1 MVRGEI
7 SMEFEPIKEETMTS
21 VERVLTAISLKEP
34 DRVPVWPL
42 IDFLPVK
49 YYDVTA
55 QEMIENPDKSQKS
68 YEWIYHKLGGYDIAM
83 AGGGMYM
90 QYINPFPDFF
100 SVYYLDWRLPG
111 RMLDV
116 NACPQLVEQSLS
128 DPFITE
134 KDYDKII
141 EQGLLW
147 LANFRR
153 AGMKDMQKLGKIG
166 AKVAENTVR
175 WWTHFKVP
183 TFNDGAAIPP
193 FDLLSVFRGST
204 NFMKDIYRYPDK
216 IKEVSDFL
224 IDNLILMGE
233 YGVSMSQGK
242 TILVGAAR
250 ASADFVSIKHFEELF
265 WPYFKKMVS
274 KYVND
279 GFIVQ
284 LHMDTCWTDRLHYLR
299 ELPKG
304 KIYMHMDERTD
315 IFKAKEILGDHMCI
329 QGNLKPSLFTLG
341 TPAMVEKQTKEIIDK
356 CAEGGG
362 LFVGSEIPD
371 NAKLEN
377 VKTMID
383 TCKTYGVYRK

>member
-1 MVRGEI
+1 ME
-7 SMEFEPIKEETMTS
+7 MEFEPIKEEPMNS
-21 VERVLTAISLKEP
+21 VERVMTALSLKEP

-42 IDFLPVK
+42 IDFLPAH
-49 YYDVTA
+49 YIDITA
-55 QEMIENPDKSQKS
+55 QEILEDPDKSQYA

-90 QYINPFPDFF
+90 MYINPFPDFF
-100 SVYYLDWRLPG
+100 SAYYVDWRLPG
-111 RMLDV
+111 RMLGV
-116 NACPQLVEQSLS
+116 NEPPQLVERSLNN
-128 DPFITE
+128 PILTE

-141 EQGLLW
+141 NEGLLW
-147 LANFRR
+147 LANFER
-153 AGMKDMQKLGKIG
+153 AGISDMTKLPKIG
-166 AKVAENTVR
+166 AKVEENTIK
-175 WWTHFKVP
+175 WWTHYKVP
-183 TFNDGAAIPP
+183 TFTEGAVIVP
-193 FDLLSVFRGST
+193 FDLLSVFRGAT

-216 IKEVSDFL
+216 IKEVCDFL
-224 IDNLILMGE
+224 VDNVILMGE
-233 YGVSMSQGK
+233 YGISQMKGK
-242 TILVGAAR
+242 TILVGAVR
-250 ASADFVSIKHFEELF
+250 ASADFISIKHFEELF
-265 WPYFKKMVS
+265 WPYFKKIVTR
-274 KYVND
+274 YVND

-284 LHMDTCWTDRLHYLR
+284 LHMDTNWTDRLHYLL

-329 QGNLKPSLFTLG
+329 QGNMKPSLFTLG

-362 LFVGSEIPD
+362 LLVGAEIPD

-377 VKTMID
+377 LRAMID

>member
-1 MVRGEI
+1 
-7 SMEFEPIKEETMTS
+7 MEFEPIEEEAMTS
-21 VERVLTAISLKEP
+21 VERVLTAMRLKEP

-42 IDFLPVK
+42 IDFLPAH
-49 YYDVTA
+49 YIDVTA
-55 QEMIENPDKSQKS
+55 QEILENPDKSQYA

-83 AGGGMYM
+83 AGGAMYM
-90 QYINPFPDFF
+90 MYINPFPDYF
-100 SVYYLDWRLPG
+100 SAYYVDWRLPG
-111 RMLDV
+111 RMLGV
-116 NACPQLVEQSLS
+116 NEPPQLVERSL
-128 DPFITE
+128 DNPLLTE
-134 KDYDKII
+134 NDYDRII
-141 EQGLLW
+141 NEGLLW
-147 LANFRR
+147 LANFDR
-153 AGMKDMQKLGKIG
+153 AGMGDMTKLGKIG
-166 AKVAENTVR
+166 AKVEENTIK
-175 WWTHFKVP
+175 WWTYYNVP
-183 TFNDGAAIPP
+183 TFTDGAVIVP

-224 IDNLILMGE
+224 IDDVILMGE
-233 YGVSMSQGK
+233 YGVSKMKGK
-242 TILVGAAR
+242 TLLVGAVR
-250 ASADFVSIKHFEELF
+250 GSADFISIKHFEDLF
-265 WPYFKKMVS
+265 WPYFKKIVT

-284 LHMDTCWTDRLHYLR
+284 LHMDTNWTDRLHYLL

-329 QGNLKPSLFTLG
+329 QGNMKPSLFTLG

-362 LFVGSEIPD
+362 LFVGAEIPD

-377 VKTMID
+377 LKAMID
-383 TCKTYGVYRK
+383 ACKTYGVYRK

>member
-1 MVRGEI
+1 
-7 SMEFEPIKEETMTS
+7 MEFEPIMEEPMTS
-21 VERVLTAISLKEP
+21 IERVLTAISLKEP

-49 YYDVTA
+49 YYNVTA
-55 QEMIENPDKSQKS
+55 QEMIEDPDKSQKA

-83 AGGGMYM
+83 AGGGMYL

-116 NACPQLVEQSLS
+116 NASPQLFEQSLS
-128 DPFITE
+128 NPFITE
-134 KDYDKII
+134 QDYDKII
-141 EQGLLW
+141 ENGLLW

-153 AGMKDMQKLGKIG
+153 AGMKDMQKLKKIG
-166 AKVAENTVR
+166 VKVAENTIK

-233 YGVSMSQGK
+233 YGVSMGQGK

-274 KYVND
+274 KYVKD

-284 LHMDTCWTDRLHYLR
+284 LHMDTNWTDRLHYLR

-341 TPAMVEKQTKEIIDK
+341 TPAMVEKKTKEIIDR

-377 VKTMID
+377 LKVMIN